1 MVIIIILVLFIVL
14 CFSFYYEIISAKSY
28 YIPFFTFVSSYYF
41 IFYGVFPYYAA
52 SNVPHL
58 PYDSDVGIEAI
69 LFTLAFVGFQFAG
82 YFLISRY
89 CHFQPRPTSSESTAV
104 LKFVSWTLMAGYF
117 IIHFVLQRYPV
128 PSLPQLENPSWYFA
142 FSTLVFLLL
151 RRQLSRP
158 HIAVLVVAVLA
169 KLSIDLLD
177 GFVTPILFN
186 VLIVLS
192 AALIFKS
199 YRTIILSVLVCISLF
214 GSYGYLKYFSRTIMK
229 GELANIYQFSPE
241 LSLRSLKSS
250 FNSMALRSSH
260 LLLTSHVIERTP
272 ASVPFDQRN
281 PFVDAIVNHVPRVLW
296 PSKPL
301 EILGNDF
308 GKRYGILHADDVTTS
323 WNLPWTVDFYITLG
337 PVLSVFAI
345 FVIGGIFGI
354 AVRWLSA
361 RADPPF
367 WFGVYSATLLP
378 LFYQE
383 SNFSVMTGS
392 VFSVLIFLLATYRA
406 AKTILP
412 QLRVWFCAP
421 FRALGG

>member
-1 MVIIIILVLFIVL
+1 
-14 CFSFYYEIISAKSY
+14 
-28 YIPFFTFVSSYYF
+28 
-41 IFYGVFPYYAA
+41 
-52 SNVPHL
+52 
-58 PYDSDVGIEAI
+58 
-69 LFTLAFVGFQFAG
+69 
-82 YFLISRY
+82 
-89 CHFQPRPTSSESTAV
+89 
-104 LKFVSWTLMAGYF
+104 
-117 IIHFVLQRYPV
+117 
-128 PSLPQLENPSWYFA
+128 
-142 FSTLVFLLL
+142 
-151 RRQLSRP
+151 
-158 HIAVLVVAVLA
+158 
-169 KLSIDLLD
+169 
-177 GFVTPILFN
+177 
-186 VLIVLS
+186 
-192 AALIFKS
+192 
-199 YRTIILSVLVCISLF
+199 
-214 GSYGYLKYFSRTIMK
+214 MK

-250 FNSMALRSSH
+250 FNSMAVRSSH